1 MKRRS
6 RIRIAGS
13 EVGLFPQSLAL
24 NPRFRPEVQRIKL
37 TVEIEWEPSE
47 GCKALGRLEKSLAAL
62 SPTLLQHE
70 CYGQAGYRILR
81 GLDGRQR
88 EADVEATR
96 IELPLAVAHLL
107 EHLMIDMVAT
117 LTGESLISGAT
128 GARWDSPHRFD
139 IIVECPDVA
148 VAPLVARLSV
158 SWMQAMLAGRELDGT
173 GRPALELAQ
182 QIYAGA
188 ARGFDPTAW
197 ARRQRRDPHRVAS
210 ALRWLQ
216 RNGFVRR
223 EKDRV
228 YYGVERLPA
237 RPRAA
242 RRKA

>member
-6 RIRIAGS
+6 RIRIASS
-13 EVGLFPQSLAL
+13 EVGLFPESLTL
-24 NPRFRPEVQRIKL
+24 NRRFRPDVQRIKL
-37 TVEIEWEPSE
+37 AVEIEWEPFGRS
-47 GCKALGRLEKSLAAL
+47 KALGRLEESLVAL
-62 SPTLLQHE
+62 SPTLRQHE
-70 CYGQAGYRILR
+70 CFGQSGYRILR
-81 GLDGRQR
+81 GLDGRRR
-88 EADVEATR
+88 EADVEVTG

-128 GARWDSPHRFD
+128 GARWDSRQRFD
-139 IIVECPDVA
+139 IFVECPDVA
-148 VAPLVARLSV
+148 VAPLVVRLSV
-158 SWMQAMLAGRELDGT
+158 SWMKAMLAGRELDGT

-188 ARGFDPTAW
+188 GRGFDPTAW

-228 YYGVERLPA
+228 FYGVERLPA